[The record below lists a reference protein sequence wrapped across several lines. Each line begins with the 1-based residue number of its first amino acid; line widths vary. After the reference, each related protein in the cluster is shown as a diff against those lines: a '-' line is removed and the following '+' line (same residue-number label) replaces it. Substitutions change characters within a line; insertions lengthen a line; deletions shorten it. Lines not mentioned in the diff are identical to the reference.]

1 MYLKP
6 EKSYP
11 FLAEPPWWAIIHCEA
26 PGVISSFSSY
36 NSLRERAWEL
46 ELKGG
51 RESLIAGSYAIF
63 WLHCP
68 RWRTGVVVGVMMNR
82 NCTSV
87 EKAYFCRKSVFLSQG
102 EEIVR
107 VRIKTTS

>member
-11 FLAEPPWWAIIHCEA
+11 FLAEPPWKAIIHGEA

-63 WLHCP
+63 CIGCIVLVGE
-68 RWRTGVVVGVMMNR
+68 RGVVVGVMMNR

-87 EKAYFCRKSVFLSQG
+87 EKCRIDSVFSD
-102 EEIVR
+102 
-107 VRIKTTS
+107 